1 MFVWLWLHG
10 YTSGSAIQQRRATM
24 NQFTAS
30 DRMRLIKR
38 EHTQP
43 ELVVRRLLH
52 GMGLRFRLHSKSLPG
67 SPDVVLPKRRT
78 VVFVHGCYWH
88 RHPGC
93 RYASTPK
100 TRQDFWL
107 PKFASNVE
115 RDNRKAEQLRELGWR
130 VVVVWECETKDVM
143 SLDARLRKV
152 FLVAPAPQGD
162 AGCSGQ

>member
-1 MFVWLWLHG
+1 
-10 YTSGSAIQQRRATM
+10 M

-52 GMGLRFRLHSKSLPG
+52 SMGLRFRLHSKSLPG

>member
-1 MFVWLWLHG
+1 
-10 YTSGSAIQQRRATM
+10 M

-52 GMGLRFRLHSKSLPG
+52 RMGLRFRLHSKSLPG

-93 RYASTPK
+93 RYASMPK

-107 PKFASNVE
+107 PKFTSNVE
-115 RDNRKAEQLRELGWR
+115 RDSRKAEQLRELGWR
-130 VVVVWECETKDVM
+130 VVVVWECETKGAM
-143 SLDARLRKV
+143 SLDARLRKE

>member
-1 MFVWLWLHG
+1 
-10 YTSGSAIQQRRATM
+10 M

-52 GMGLRFRLHSKSLPG
+52 SMGLRFRLHSKSLPG

-152 FLVAPAPQGD
+152 FLVAPAHQGD

>member
-1 MFVWLWLHG
+1 
-10 YTSGSAIQQRRATM
+10 M

-52 GMGLRFRLHSKSLPG
+52 SLGLRFRLHSKSLPG
-67 SPDVVLPKRRT
+67 SPDVVLTKRRT

-152 FLVAPAPQGD
+152 FLADPAPQGD

>member
-1 MFVWLWLHG
+1 
-10 YTSGSAIQQRRATM
+10 M

-52 GMGLRFRLHSKSLPG
+52 SMGLRFRLHSKSLPG
-67 SPDVVLPKRRT
+67 SPDVVLTKRRT

-152 FLVAPAPQGD
+152 FLVDPAPQGD

>member
-1 MFVWLWLHG
+1 M
-10 YTSGSAIQQRRATM
+10 S
-24 NQFTAS
+24 QFTAS

-52 GMGLRFRLHSKSLPG
+52 RMGLRFRLHSKFLPG

-100 TRQDFWL
+100 IRQDFWL

-115 RDNRKAEQLRELGWR
+115 RDNRKAEQLRDLGWR
-130 VVVVWECETKDVM
+130 VVVVWECETKDLM

>member
-1 MFVWLWLHG
+1 
-10 YTSGSAIQQRRATM
+10 M

-52 GMGLRFRLHSKSLPG
+52 RMGLRFRLHSKSLPG

-152 FLVAPAPQGD
+152 FLVAPALQGD
-162 AGCSGQ
+162 AECSGQ